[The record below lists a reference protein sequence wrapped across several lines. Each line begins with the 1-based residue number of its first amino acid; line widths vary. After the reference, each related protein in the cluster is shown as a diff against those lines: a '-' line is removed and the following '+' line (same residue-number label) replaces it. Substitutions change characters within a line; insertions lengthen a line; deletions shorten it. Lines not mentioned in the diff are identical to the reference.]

1 MVRDRLSDERG
12 LIGKIAILWFVLLA
26 LFVVAAWDTGS
37 ILLTRY
43 KVSSAAD
50 AAALQAASVYH
61 STHNIKSAK
70 QAAIDQV
77 RQEMP
82 GAKLARN
89 GFKVDTANG
98 NVTVTV
104 TKSASTL
111 IAGRIGFLKHYT
123 RTEATGTA
131 SAPTL

>member
-98 NVTVTV
+98 NVTVT
-104 TKSASTL
+104 KSASTL